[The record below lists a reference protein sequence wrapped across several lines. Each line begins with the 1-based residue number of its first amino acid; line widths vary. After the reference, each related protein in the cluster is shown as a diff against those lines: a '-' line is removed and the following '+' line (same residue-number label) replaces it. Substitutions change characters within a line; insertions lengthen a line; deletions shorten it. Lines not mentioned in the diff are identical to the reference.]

1 MQRAHTEDQ
10 RYSAAQPEVFPETFV
25 QHTLPASHGPGF
37 ASADPYPMGL
47 LENPIFDDVSSYEPP
62 YLSHFFQPAMFDD
75 TRGICYISLGVRSQY
90 SYPHKIP
97 INYL

>member
-10 RYSAAQPEVFPETFV
+10 RYSAARPEVFPETFV

-37 ASADPYPMGL
+37 PYPMGL

-62 YLSHFFQPAMFDD
+62 YLSRFFQPAMFDD

-97 INYL
+97 INY